1 MTCHRSNTSRQ
12 KSRARFQRLKEARK
26 MKVRQLEEDL
36 TKVTKEKEDLE
47 EKFENLLEMG
57 THKNLETEFQNNIWA
72 GEQRKLWEAQKLIID
87 QQRTIEGLEEGVC
100 QLISHNIRLE
110 SNKGRAEAALE
121 EAKQMLFEEC
131 NIILTNVP
139 TSGPS
144 VEVSTSDPNFEEVD

>member
-1 MTCHRSNTSRQ
+1 MTCRRSNTSRQ

-36 TKVTKEKEDLE
+36 TKVKEEKEDFQ

-57 THKNLETEFQNNIWA
+57 THKNLETEFQNKIWA

-100 QLISHNIRLE
+100 QLISHNIGLQSSR
-110 SNKGRAEAALE
+110 GRAEAAFE

-131 NIILTNVP
+131 NIILSN
-139 TSGPS
+139 G
-144 VEVSTSDPNFEEVD
+144 STSNPSYEEVD

>member
-36 TKVTKEKEDLE
+36 AKAKEEKEELE

-57 THKNLETEFQNNIWA
+57 PI
-72 GEQRKLWEAQKLIID
+72 R
-87 QQRTIEGLEEGVC
+87 RTIEGLEEGVC
-100 QLISHNIRLE
+100 QLISHNISLQSSR
-110 SNKGRAEAALE
+110 GRAEAAFE

-131 NIILTNVP
+131 NIILSN
-139 TSGPS
+139 G
-144 VEVSTSDPNFEEVD
+144 STSNPSYEEVD

>member
-1 MTCHRSNTSRQ
+1 
-12 KSRARFQRLKEARK
+12 

-36 TKVTKEKEDLE
+36 TKAKEEKEELE

-57 THKNLETEFQNNIWA
+57 THKSLETEFHNKIWA

-100 QLISHNIRLE
+100 QLISHNISLQSSR
-110 SNKGRAEAALE
+110 GRAEAAFE

-131 NIILTNVP
+131 NIILSN
-139 TSGPS
+139 G
-144 VEVSTSDPNFEEVD
+144 STSNPSYEEVD

>member
-1 MTCHRSNTSRQ
+1 MTCRRSNTSRQ

-36 TKVTKEKEDLE
+36 TKAKEEKEDLQ

-57 THKNLETEFQNNIWA
+57 THKSLEIEFQNKIWA

-100 QLISHNIRLE
+100 QLISHNISLQSSR
-110 SNKGRAEAALE
+110 GRAEAAFE

-131 NIILTNVP
+131 NIILSN
-139 TSGPS
+139 G
-144 VEVSTSDPNFEEVD
+144 STSNPSYEEVD

>member
-1 MTCHRSNTSRQ
+1 MTCRRSNTLRQ

-36 TKVTKEKEDLE
+36 TKAKEEKEDLQ

-57 THKNLETEFQNNIWA
+57 THKNLDTEFHNKIWA

-87 QQRTIEGLEEGVC
+87 HLQSSR
-100 QLISHNIRLE
+100 
-110 SNKGRAEAALE
+110 GRAEAAFE

-131 NIILTNVP
+131 NIILSN
-139 TSGPS
+139 G
-144 VEVSTSDPNFEEVD
+144 STSNPNYEEVD

>member
-1 MTCHRSNTSRQ
+1 MTCRRSNTSRQ
-12 KSRARFQRLKEARK
+12 KSRARFQRLKEVRK

-36 TKVTKEKEDLE
+36 TKAKEEKEDLQ

-57 THKNLETEFQNNIWA
+57 THKSLETEFQNKIWA

-100 QLISHNIRLE
+100 QLISHNISLQSSRD
-110 SNKGRAEAALE
+110 RAEAAFE

-131 NIILTNVP
+131 NIILSN
-139 TSGPS
+139 G
-144 VEVSTSDPNFEEVD
+144 STSYPNYEEVD

>member
-1 MTCHRSNTSRQ
+1 MTCRRSNTSRQ

-36 TKVTKEKEDLE
+36 TKAKEEKEDLQ
-47 EKFENLLEMG
+47 EKFENLLKMG
-57 THKNLETEFQNNIWA
+57 THKNLETEFQNKIWA

-100 QLISHNIRLE
+100 QLISHNIGLQSSR
-110 SNKGRAEAALE
+110 GHAEAAFE

-131 NIILTNVP
+131 NIILSN
-139 TSGPS
+139 G
-144 VEVSTSDPNFEEVD
+144 STSNPSYEEVD